1 MKITFISDTHSSQSF
16 IPNEDLL
23 GGDLIIHSGDYSNRG
38 FFNETLDFFEW
49 FSSLNYEYKI
59 FIAGNHDF
67 IFQDD
72 PNKALESL
80 KSYPD
85 IIYLKDS
92 SFEYNGI
99 KIWGSP
105 WQPVFYNWAFNLPR
119 NGPEILSKWKMIP
132 GDTDIL
138 ITHGPPHGILDHL
151 PNGFNCGCELLYDEI
166 SKYINP
172 KIHCFGHI
180 HNGYGIRELNDTI
193 YINAS
198 NLDEDYKYRNKPISV
213 EIDEFKKIKKQE

>member
-1 MKITFISDTHSSQSF
+1 MIITFLSDTHSSQAWMPNSDF
-16 IPNEDLL
+16 I
-23 GGDLIIHSGDYSNRG
+23 GGDVVVHAGDLSIRG
-38 FFNETLDFFEW
+38 YKHEIENFLQW
-49 FSSLNYEYKI
+49 FSSLPYRYKV

-72 PNKALESL
+72 PKRAKEILSR
-80 KSYPD
+80 YPN
-85 IIYLKDS
+85 IIYLEDNGI
-92 SFEYNGI
+92 EIEGI

-119 NGPEILSKWKMIP
+119 RGEELLSKWKMIP
-132 GDTDIL
+132 GNTDIL

-151 PNGFNCGCELLYDEI
+151 PDGFNCGCELLFEEV

-172 KIHCFGHI
+172 KVHVFGHI
-180 HNGYGIRELNDTI
+180 HNGYGSKSDNGTL

-198 NLDEDYKYRNKPISV
+198 NLDEDYRYKNKPISV
-213 EIDEFKKIKKQE
+213 SIEADSIEII